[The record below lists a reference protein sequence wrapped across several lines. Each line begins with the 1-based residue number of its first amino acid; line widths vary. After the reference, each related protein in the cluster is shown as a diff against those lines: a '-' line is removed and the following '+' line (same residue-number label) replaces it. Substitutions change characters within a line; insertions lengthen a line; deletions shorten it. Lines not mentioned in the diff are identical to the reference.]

1 VASERG
7 AGGREGGNGG
17 RGDVLNYYS
26 FIFRTTTTTTTT
38 TTKTTTTTRDDARC
52 DATPQPVCTVLA
64 SL

>member
-1 VASERG
+1 
-7 AGGREGGNGG
+7 
-17 RGDVLNYYS
+17 LNYYS